1 MTSPSPQTLYGQLLH
16 VCRFLERNS
25 IPYMVVGGIAVGI
38 WAAPRATVDLD
49 FVIGLDEDQLPS
61 FIETAQKG
69 GLVLFDPKPMRFRKI
84 KLVRMF
90 LQGKEAQLLMLDFIL
105 TDDDYKRES
114 LRRAIALPLE
124 GQEIKVA
131 SPEDVILLKLLSGR
145 GQDRVD
151 AENIIRLR
159 KDTLDRNYLQRW
171 TESLSVSDSLN
182 QLLNQ

>member
-1 MTSPSPQTLYGQLLH
+1 MTSPSPETLLEQLLH
-16 VCRFLERNS
+16 VCRFLERNR

-49 FVIGLDEDQLPS
+49 FVIGLDEQQLPL
-61 FIETAQKG
+61 FIETAQKA
-69 GLVLFDPKPMRFRKI
+69 GLVLFDPKPMQFKKM
-84 KLVRMF
+84 KLLRMF

-114 LRRAIALPLE
+114 LQRAIALPLE

-151 AENIIRLR
+151 AENIIRTR
-159 KDTLDRNYLQRW
+159 KDSLDRNYLHRW
-171 TESLSVSDSLN
+171 AERLSVSDALN
-182 QLLNQ
+182 QLLNP

>member
-1 MTSPSPQTLYGQLLH
+1 MTSPSPDILYEQLLH
-16 VCRFLERNS
+16 VCHFLEKNN

-38 WAAPRATVDLD
+38 WVAPRATVDLD
-49 FVIGLDEDQLPS
+49 FVIGLDEDRLPL
-61 FIETAQKG
+61 FIETAQKA
-69 GLVLFDPKPMRFRKI
+69 GLVLFDPKPMQFKKM
-84 KLVRMF
+84 KLLRMF

-114 LRRAIALPLE
+114 IKRAIALPLE

-151 AENIIRLR
+151 IENIIRIR
-159 KDTLDRNYLQRW
+159 KNSLDRNYLDHWAER
-171 TESLSVSDSLN
+171 LSVSDLLRQLWN
-182 QLLNQ
+182 Q